1 MQKNCENE
9 RLGKYVH
16 TNIPPTAPAYCG
28 TTNE

>member
-1 MQKNCENE
+1 MQKKSENE

-16 TNIPPTAPAYCG
+16 TNIPPTAPAYRA